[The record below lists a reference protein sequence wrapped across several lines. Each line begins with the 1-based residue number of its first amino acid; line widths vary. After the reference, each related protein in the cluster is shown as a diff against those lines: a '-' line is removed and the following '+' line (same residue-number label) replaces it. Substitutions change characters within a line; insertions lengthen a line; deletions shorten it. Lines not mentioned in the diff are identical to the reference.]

1 MSGFHGKQIK
11 AARGFWIAQT
21 YLEISEVV
29 VSMLLLL
36 FTVVL
41 SVAALSAFL
50 NMAYNP
56 SQS

>member
-1 MSGFHGKQIK
+1 MASKSK
-11 AARGFWIAQT
+11 RPAGFWIAQT
-21 YLEISEVV
+21 YLGISEVV

>member
-1 MSGFHGKQIK
+1 MASKSK
-11 AARGFWIAQT
+11 RPAGFWIAQT
-21 YLEISEVV
+21 YLGISEVV

-50 NMAYNP
+50 DMAYNP